1 MITEINESKTLKTK
15 YHDNVNVDLMNKN
28 VIQSN
33 GGMII
38 NADVSAKSVIYA
50 KKIFWNPAT
59 CNCKNLKYLA
69 SVMDD
74 SVITCDRIIEE
85 VVSTNF
91 N

>member
-1 MITEINESKTLKTK
+1 M
-15 YHDNVNVDLMNKN
+15 M
-28 VIQSN
+28 
-33 GGMII
+33 I
-38 NADVSAKSVIYA
+38 NADVSVKSVIYV
-50 KKIFWNPAT
+50 KKIFWNPVT
-59 CNCKNLKYLA
+59 CNCTNWKYLA

>member
-1 MITEINESKTLKTK
+1 M
-15 YHDNVNVDLMNKN
+15 M
-28 VIQSN
+28 
-33 GGMII
+33 I
-38 NADVSAKSVIYA
+38 NADVSVKSVIYV

-59 CNCKNLKYLA
+59 CNCTNWKYLA